1 MLATTPRVE
10 NPFQLEANTI
20 TIIIIVIIIRDE
32 LFVTE

>member
-20 TIIIIVIIIRDE
+20 TIIIIVIIRDE
-32 LFVTE
+32 L